1 MEIGQ
6 IFYQVAHLP
15 LRKGVM
21 EAIDDDQISTL
32 AGSIKDD
39 EILRLSREFIK
50 IPSIYRKED
59 DLAEHVHSVLD
70 KWGLHPKLVPVKGYG
85 PCVICTVGKGARRS
99 IVLNGHMDTVEVKE
113 GWAHDPFGAKVQGGF
128 LYGLGAL
135 DMKSGLAALMVALR
149 AIADS
154 GLKLSSSV
162 AFHAVSGE
170 EDNGIGTRT
179 LISKGFMRGAKAAIV
194 GEGFGG
200 LSAITNARRG
210 AYYYDIDLLGRSAH
224 GAAPSLGVNAVTDA
238 ARVVCALD
246 GMEMKKAHGLLS
258 DDFRPLRET
267 QTVLNI
273 SGGSFSLSVPDRC
286 SVNLV
291 RFAVP
296 GGKADAREQLAS
308 VIRSLKLQSSAVI
321 TLKEDPGDLYH
332 PYLTPPGSEIV
343 KTASKWVRRHTRVAP
358 RLVCGVSEADDNK
371 IAEMTRT
378 PVICL
383 GPGER
388 GRFAKY
394 HQPDEAISTKQLGV
408 AARIY
413 CSTVLDLARTP

>member
-1 MEIGQ
+1 
-6 IFYQVAHLP
+6 
-15 LRKGVM
+15 M
-21 EAIDDDQISTL
+21 EAIDDKRISAL
-32 AGSIKDD
+32 AESVKDD
-39 EILRLSREFIK
+39 EVLRLSREFVR
-50 IPSIYRKED
+50 IPSIYGKEN
-59 DLAEHVHSVLD
+59 DLAEHIHGVLD
-70 KWGLHPKLVPVKGYG
+70 KWGMQPKLVPVRGYG
-85 PCVICTVGKGARRS
+85 PCVVCTVGKGARRS

-113 GWAHDPFGAKVQGGF
+113 GWKRDPFGAKVQGGF

-135 DMKSGLAALMVALR
+135 DMKSGLAALMIAMRV
-149 AIADS
+149 IADS
-154 GLKLSSSV
+154 GLKLRSSV
-162 AFHAVSGE
+162 TFQAVSGE
-170 EDNGIGTRT
+170 ENNGIGTRT
-179 LISKGFMRGAKAAIV
+179 LISKGFMKGAKAAIV

-224 GAAPSLGVNAVTDA
+224 GATPNLGVNAVSDA
-238 ARVVCALD
+238 ARVVCALNKMD
-246 GMEMKKAHGLLS
+246 MRMAPGLLS

-273 SGGSFSLSVPDRC
+273 SGGSFSLCVPDKC

-291 RFAVP
+291 RFALP
-296 GGKADAREQLAS
+296 GVKTDAREQLAS

-332 PYLTPPGSEIV
+332 PYLTPPSSELV
-343 KTASKWVRRHTRVAP
+343 RTAGKWVKKHTGITP
-358 RLVCGVSEADDNK
+358 KLVCGVSEADDNK

-408 AARIY
+408 AAKIY
-413 CSTVLDLARTP
+413 CSTALELAKMP